1 MIETILP
8 AVAGTLS
15 CERPREILG
24 RAGVVFH
31 EPVEQDGVLCRVTL
45 PTGWSKVQIGTNRF
59 RLLDD
64 CGRER
69 AESDEGSNP
78 FITMSPRFRI
88 SRNLESNGEI
98 LAMVLDANGVVRHA
112 TQAFKIE
119 EGTDYE
125 RKFGLSL
132 RVKEEAEEW
141 LSKHYPHWRD
151 PGAHWD

>member
-1 MIETILP
+1 MTETVLP
-8 AVAGTLS
+8 AVAGITR
-15 CERPREILG
+15 CEKPRDVLT

-31 EPVEQDGVLCRVTL
+31 GPIEQDGVLCRVTL
-45 PTGWSKVQIGTNRF
+45 PNGWSKVEIGPNRF
-59 RLLDD
+59 RLLDE

-69 AESDEGSNP
+69 AESNEGSNP

-98 LAMVLDANGVVRHA
+98 LAMVIDANGVVRHA

-119 EGTDYE
+119 PEMDYE
-125 RKFGLSL
+125 RKL
-132 RVKEEAEEW
+132 RLKDQVKEEAEEW